1 MRTVY
6 AKVSFSL
13 LQNLAPWDTP
23 YYTYKV
29 KRDWLQVDNSEFTP
43 YFSLGTCMEGLN
55 NLMNNLYSINLV
67 NDELAPGEVWASDV
81 YKLAGIITIGFFE
94 EKLHW
99 FIVNLHLVAHV
110 NCAVFS
116 SCSHVFMVQV

>member
-1 MRTVY
+1 M
-6 AKVSFSL
+6 
-13 LQNLAPWDTP
+13 LQNLALWDTP

-67 NDELAPGEVWASDV
+67 NDEMAPGEVWASDV
-81 YKLAGIITIGFFE
+81 YKLAGIITVGFFE

-99 FIVNLHLVAHV
+99 FTVNLHPV
-110 NCAVFS
+110 
-116 SCSHVFMVQV
+116 